1 MELWV
6 RAQDRETLLKVN
18 NGLMYWEDTDKRN
31 CIVIKETSTNL
42 SVLGTYKTK
51 ERCLQVLDEIQ
62 NILKPKYILDSSSI
76 KPDGDSWVE
85 NGVILQNYAANAKI
99 EELSTCVYEMP
110 LN

>member
-42 SVLGTYKTK
+42 SVLGEYKTK
-51 ERCLQVLDEIQ
+51 ERALEVLDEIQ
-62 NILKPKYILDSSSI
+62 EFIEKRGEDYLLTNK
-76 KPDGDSWVE
+76 DGIIT
-85 NGVILQNYAANAKI
+85 GQKHYGL
-99 EELSTCVYEMP
+99 VYEMP
-110 LN
+110 EE